1 MNKTAHITVDELS
14 ARELIDKKETASR
27 LRKSVRTVDAWMKA
41 GRLPYL
47 KIGHKT
53 VLFSWPD
60 VLEKLSQYRV
70 N

>member
-1 MNKTAHITVDELS
+1 MNDTSIGEPSAH
-14 ARELIDKKETASR
+14 ELIDKKETADR

-41 GRLPYL
+41 GGLPYL
-47 KIGHKT
+47 KIGRKT

-60 VLEKLSQYRV
+60 VLQKLSQYRV